1 MKVLLLRRVLSA
13 EAGSFG
19 PVFWAAQEVPPGFEQ
34 ASDINGVLTLKSVD
48 DQTRSDIALLQNSSF
63 APCSGNKCEYC
74 LGGCQVHAAL
84 SPPFLPRFDDVAF
97 AYCILRTGNLLLMYR
112 DLRMSAR
119 TTSDHLPTLNRAFSH
134 CSNSHCSMQCTR
146 LLRRR
151 APLPQQAQD
160 AAAARKSHIMV

>member
-19 PVFWAAQEVPPGFEQ
+19 PVFWAAQEVPPGFEE
-34 ASDINGVLTLKSVD
+34 ATDINGVLTLKSVD

-84 SPPFLPRFDDVAF
+84 SPPFLPFGFDDDVAF
-97 AYCILRTGNLLLMYR
+97 ANCISRTGNPLLIYR
-112 DLRMSAR
+112 VLKMSAR
-119 TTSDHLPTLNRAFSH
+119 TTSNHLPTLDCVFSH
-134 CSNSHCSMQCTR
+134 FRMQYTR

-160 AAAARKSHIMV
+160 VAAAR